1 MVTICLLIAIGAI
14 VYYYLHAHP
23 RPSEPK
29 CKYGCPIPKHRP
41 EPKPAKKEQ
50 AKPAPQPKPQPKPEP
65 HPQPEPQPG
74 TTQFP
79 YPAKQPGGCR
89 FPSDSDIANFQD
101 YGEEPVTMHESEF
114 KEWWFFCEDPGY
126 PCWSYVGTDKE
137 QRRCIL
143 QRRYRHGDD
152 DHPTFEKRF
161 FVIKRNIMASVFALA
176 LIDGK
181 MDRNDYRNQME
192 RLDRLFPPKNNA
204 ETDGPPVLLPPQE
217 LLDNPSEEEMAEMK
231 REEERRQRHGKV
243 VYEDGARKLFYDG
256 DALKLR
262 YNGKDYTFSG
272 HGYEPMAIILGHDGE
287 TAYIH
292 NSFLV
297 EDECREF
304 VKNPKYLCQTIT
316 GHKHDAK
323 SFCMLL
329 TTAIDDGYDWQIDE
343 LESRVDELTRFETRE
358 VWYQADGIEFGRYGE
373 EEGGREEHHYEHE
386 ILYIIVDGH
395 KYHLNDNVEEANA
408 LYLFIPGAFSRRNG
422 RSGLRLRGYKKS
434 AVLRIHGTN
443 GAVLAAYADDWK
455 SGKTFTPFGHP
466 CDTKT
471 FCEMMAYALRS
482 GKKDFNLRELEKAF
496 DPKDEPQKEKGITIY
511 EDEEARLYL
520 EDEIARLR
528 YKGRLYDFGYDGREP
543 FATIDSYS
551 LHVVI
556 RQGENVDA
564 TCRYFHK
571 NPEGTIETITGRK
584 LDAAHFCKLLCAA
597 VAHDHGQD
605 SDMEFYMDDLE
616 RKAFE
621 LEDYQARR
629 KKQKEE
635 SAQKE
640 EGETLH
646 MVYTRESVCAAD
658 DYINKSLNI
667 DWADFATL
675 EDLVSYIN
683 NYHEDGGFDA
693 IPYTGGDAKWRILSG
708 DTPLAEVG
716 DDGRIISFCG
726 NDPRTPLSR
735 LNPTKLHGERI

>member
-1 MVTICLLIAIGAI
+1 MITILWIIVIIAAVLWYRESKKGE
-14 VYYYLHAHP
+14 VSP
-23 RPSEPK
+23 QPQ
-29 CKYGCPIPKHRP
+29 P
-41 EPKPAKKEQ
+41 EPKPV
-50 AKPAPQPKPQPKPEP
+50 KPSNVIWNDNSRLLSFEP
-65 HPQPEPQPG
+65 
-74 TTQFP
+74 
-79 YPAKQPGGCR
+79 
-89 FPSDSDIANFQD
+89 
-101 YGEEPVTMHESEF
+101 
-114 KEWWFFCEDPGY
+114 
-126 PCWSYVGTDKE
+126 
-137 QRRCIL
+137 
-143 QRRYRHGDD
+143 
-152 DHPTFEKRF
+152 
-161 FVIKRNIMASVFALA
+161 
-176 LIDGK
+176 DG
-181 MDRNDYRNQME
+181 
-192 RLDRLFPPKNNA
+192 L
-204 ETDGPPVLLPPQE
+204 
-217 LLDNPSEEEMAEMK
+217 S
-231 REEERRQRHGKV
+231 
-243 VYEDGARKLFYDG
+243 
-256 DALKLR
+256 LR
-262 YNGKDYTFSG
+262 YKGKTYRFGCDG
-272 HGYEPMAIILGHDGE
+272 HEPMAIILKRGE
-287 TAYIH
+287 AVAYIH
-292 NSFLV
+292 NAFDV
-297 EDECREF
+297 EYECSQFRS
-304 VKNPKYLCQTIT
+304 NPDYRCSTIT
-316 GHKHDAK
+316 GREHGAK
-323 SFCMLL
+323 SFCLLL

-343 LESRVDELTRFETRE
+343 LESKVDELTRFETRE
-358 VWYQADGIEFGRYGE
+358 VWYKEKGIEFGRYGE

-386 ILYIIVDGH
+386 ILYMIVDGH

-471 FCEMMAYALRS
+471 FCAMIAYALRS

-496 DPKDEPQKEKGITIY
+496 DPKDEPQKETGITIY
-511 EDEEARLYL
+511 EDDDARLYL

-564 TCRYFHK
+564 TCRYFQK
-571 NPEGTIETITGRK
+571 NPKGTIQTITGRE

-629 KKQKEE
+629 KKMDEE
-635 SAQKE
+635 SAQKD

-735 LNPTKLHGERI
+735 LKPTKLRGERL

>member
-29 CKYGCPIPKHRP
+29 CKYGCPKPKPQP
-41 EPKPAKKEQ
+41 EPQPEPQPAP
-50 AKPAPQPKPQPKPEP
+50 KPAPQPKPQPKPEP

-192 RLDRLFPPKNNA
+192 RLDHLFPPKNNA

-217 LLDNPSEEEMAEMK
+217 LLDKPTDKERM
-231 REEERRQRHGKV
+231 EEERRQRRGKV
-243 VYEDGARKLFYDG
+243 VYEDSSRKLWFNG
-256 DALKLR
+256 DTLTLR
-262 YNGKDYTFSG
+262 YNGTDYTFSG
-272 HGYEPMAIILGHDGE
+272 HGYEPMAIILRKGE
-287 TAYIH
+287 AVAYIH
-292 NSFLV
+292 HSFIV

-304 VKNPKYLCQTIT
+304 IRNPKYRFTTIT
-316 GHKHDAK
+316 GGEYTAK
-323 SFCMLL
+323 RFCLLL
-329 TTAIDDGYDWQIDE
+329 TTAIDDGYEWEIGE
-343 LESRVDELTRFETRE
+343 LERMMDERTRYDSRE

-373 EEGGREEHHYEHE
+373 EEGGREEYHYEHE
-386 ILYIIVDGH
+386 ILYMIVDGH
-395 KYHLNDNVEEANA
+395 KYHLCDNVEEANA
-408 LYLFIPGAFSRRNG
+408 LYLFIPGYYG
-422 RSGLRLRGYKKS
+422 RKQ

-455 SGKTFTPFGHP
+455 SGNTFTPFGHP

-471 FCEMMAYALRS
+471 FCEMVAYALRS

-496 DPKDEPQKEKGITIY
+496 DQKDEPQKETGITIY
-511 EDEEARLYL
+511 EDDDARLYL

-564 TCRYFHK
+564 TCRYFQK
-571 NPEGTIETITGRK
+571 NPKGTIQTITGRE

-621 LEDYQARR
+621 LEDYRARR
-629 KKQKEE
+629 KKMNEE
-635 SAQKE
+635 SSPKD

-646 MVYTRESVCAAD
+646 MVYSRESVCAAD

-683 NYHEDGGFDA
+683 NYHEDGGFAA
-693 IPYTGGDAKWRILSG
+693 IPYTGGDAKWSILSG

-735 LNPTKLHGERI
+735 LKPTKLRGERL

>member
-50 AKPAPQPKPQPKPEP
+50 AKPAPQPK
-65 HPQPEPQPG
+65 PQPEPQPG

-482 GKKDFNLRELEKAF
+482 GKKDFNLQELEKAF
-496 DPKDEPQKEKGITIY
+496 DPKDEPQKETGITIY
-511 EDEEARLYL
+511 EDDDARLYL

-528 YKGRLYDFGYDGREP
+528 YKGRVYDFGYDGREP

-564 TCRYFHK
+564 TCRYFQK
-571 NPEGTIETITGRK
+571 NPKGTIQTITGRE

-629 KKQKEE
+629 KKMDEK
-635 SAQKE
+635 SAQKD

-683 NYHEDGGFDA
+683 NYHEDGGFAA

-708 DTPLAEVG
+708 DTPLAEVR

-735 LNPTKLHGERI
+735 LKPTKLHGERL

>member
-29 CKYGCPIPKHRP
+29 CKYGCPKPEPQP

-50 AKPAPQPKPQPKPEP
+50 AKPKPAPNPEAKKPSNVIWEDSYRRLSFEP
-65 HPQPEPQPG
+65 
-74 TTQFP
+74 
-79 YPAKQPGGCR
+79 
-89 FPSDSDIANFQD
+89 
-101 YGEEPVTMHESEF
+101 
-114 KEWWFFCEDPGY
+114 
-126 PCWSYVGTDKE
+126 
-137 QRRCIL
+137 
-143 QRRYRHGDD
+143 
-152 DHPTFEKRF
+152 
-161 FVIKRNIMASVFALA
+161 
-176 LIDGK
+176 DG
-181 MDRNDYRNQME
+181 
-192 RLDRLFPPKNNA
+192 L
-204 ETDGPPVLLPPQE
+204 
-217 LLDNPSEEEMAEMK
+217 S
-231 REEERRQRHGKV
+231 
-243 VYEDGARKLFYDG
+243 
-256 DALKLR
+256 LR
-262 YNGKDYTFSG
+262 YKGKTYRFGCDG
-272 HGYEPMAIILGHDGE
+272 HEPMAIILKRGE
-287 TAYIH
+287 AVAYIH
-292 NSFLV
+292 NAFDVEYECQQFL
-297 EDECREF
+297 
-304 VKNPKYLCQTIT
+304 KNPDYRCTTIT
-316 GHKHDAK
+316 GRNHDAK
-323 SFCMLL
+323 RFCLLL

-343 LESRVDELTRFETRE
+343 LESKVDEQTRYETRE
-358 VWYQADGIEFGRYGE
+358 VWYQSDGIEFGRYGE

-386 ILYIIVDGH
+386 ILYMIVDGH
-395 KYHLNDNVEEANA
+395 KYHLCDNVEEADA
-408 LYLFIPGAFSRRNG
+408 LYFFIPGYYG
-422 RSGLRLRGYKKS
+422 RKQAK
-434 AVLRIHGTN
+434 LRIHGTR

-455 SGKTFTPFGHP
+455 SGKTFTPFGQP
-466 CDTKT
+466 MNTEQ
-471 FCEMMAYALRS
+471 FCAMIAYALRS

-496 DPKDEPQKEKGITIY
+496 DQKDEPQKETGITIY
-511 EDEEARLYL
+511 EDDDARLYL

-528 YKGRLYDFGYDGREP
+528 YKGRVYDFGYDGREP

-564 TCRYFHK
+564 TCRYFQK
-571 NPEGTIETITGRK
+571 NPKGTIQTITGRE

-621 LEDYQARR
+621 LEDYQVRR
-629 KKQKEE
+629 KKMGEE

-667 DWADFATL
+667 DWADLATL

-683 NYHEDGGFDA
+683 NYHEDGGFAA

-708 DTPLAEVG
+708 DTPLAEVR

-726 NDPRTPLSR
+726 NDPRTSLSR
-735 LNPTKLHGERI
+735 LKPTKLHGERI

>member
-1 MVTICLLIAIGAI
+1 MITILTIIVIIAA
-14 VYYYLHAHP
+14 VLWYRESKKEKTSP
-23 RPSEPK
+23 Q
-29 CKYGCPIPKHRP
+29 
-41 EPKPAKKEQ
+41 PKPAKKEQ
-50 AKPAPQPKPQPKPEP
+50 AKPKPAPNTEAKKPSNVIWEDSCRRLSFEP
-65 HPQPEPQPG
+65 
-74 TTQFP
+74 
-79 YPAKQPGGCR
+79 
-89 FPSDSDIANFQD
+89 
-101 YGEEPVTMHESEF
+101 
-114 KEWWFFCEDPGY
+114 
-126 PCWSYVGTDKE
+126 
-137 QRRCIL
+137 
-143 QRRYRHGDD
+143 
-152 DHPTFEKRF
+152 
-161 FVIKRNIMASVFALA
+161 
-176 LIDGK
+176 DGLS
-181 MDRNDYRNQME
+181 M
-192 RLDRLFPPKNNA
+192 
-204 ETDGPPVLLPPQE
+204 T
-217 LLDNPSEEEMAEMK
+217 
-231 REEERRQRHGKV
+231 
-243 VYEDGARKLFYDG
+243 
-256 DALKLR
+256 
-262 YNGKDYTFSG
+262 YNGKIYRFSG
-272 HGYEPMAIILGHDGE
+272 DGHEPMAIILHKGE
-287 TAYIH
+287 AVAYIH
-292 NSFLV
+292 NSFDV
-297 EDECREF
+297 EYESTQFR
-304 VKNPKYLCQTIT
+304 KNPDYRCSTIT
-316 GHKHDAK
+316 GRKHDAK
-323 SFCMLL
+323 SFCLLL

-343 LESRVDELTRFETRE
+343 LESKVDELTRYETRE
-358 VWYQADGIEFGRYGE
+358 IWYRESGIEFGRYGE

-386 ILYIIVDGH
+386 ILYMIVDGH
-395 KYHLNDNVEEANA
+395 KYHLCDNVEEADA
-408 LYLFIPGAFSRRNG
+408 LYFFIPGYYG
-422 RSGLRLRGYKKS
+422 RKQAK
-434 AVLRIHGTN
+434 LRIHGTR

-455 SGKTFTPFGHP
+455 SGKTFTPFGRP

-496 DPKDEPQKEKGITIY
+496 DPKDEPQKETGITIY

-564 TCRYFHK
+564 TCRYFQK
-571 NPEGTIETITGRK
+571 NPKGTIQTITGRE

-629 KKQKEE
+629 KKMDEE

-683 NYHEDGGFDA
+683 NYQEDGGFAA

-726 NDPRTPLSR
+726 HDPRTPLSR
-735 LNPTKLHGERI
+735 LKPTKLHGERL

>member
-1 MVTICLLIAIGAI
+1 MIFILTLIVIIAA
-14 VYYYLHAHP
+14 VLWYREAQKEKASLQ
-23 RPSEPK
+23 
-29 CKYGCPIPKHRP
+29 P
-41 EPKPAKKEQ
+41 ESAKKEQ
-50 AKPAPQPKPQPKPEP
+50 KKPKPAPKPSNVIWNDNSRLLSFEP
-65 HPQPEPQPG
+65 
-74 TTQFP
+74 
-79 YPAKQPGGCR
+79 
-89 FPSDSDIANFQD
+89 
-101 YGEEPVTMHESEF
+101 
-114 KEWWFFCEDPGY
+114 
-126 PCWSYVGTDKE
+126 
-137 QRRCIL
+137 
-143 QRRYRHGDD
+143 
-152 DHPTFEKRF
+152 
-161 FVIKRNIMASVFALA
+161 
-176 LIDGK
+176 DG
-181 MDRNDYRNQME
+181 
-192 RLDRLFPPKNNA
+192 L
-204 ETDGPPVLLPPQE
+204 
-217 LLDNPSEEEMAEMK
+217 S
-231 REEERRQRHGKV
+231 
-243 VYEDGARKLFYDG
+243 
-256 DALKLR
+256 LR
-262 YNGKDYTFSG
+262 YKGKTYRFGCDS
-272 HGYEPMAIILGHDGE
+272 HEPMAIILKSGE
-287 TAYIH
+287 AVAYIH
-292 NSFLV
+292 NAFDV
-297 EDECREF
+297 EYECTQF
-304 VKNPKYLCQTIT
+304 CKNPDYRCSTIT
-316 GHKHDAK
+316 GRKHGAEH
-323 SFCMLL
+323 FCLLL

-343 LESRVDELTRFETRE
+343 LERRVDELTRFETRE
-358 VWYQADGIEFGRYGE
+358 VWYKENGIEFGRYGE

-386 ILYIIVDGH
+386 ILYMIVDGH
-395 KYHLNDNVEEANA
+395 KYHLCDNVEEADA
-408 LYLFIPGAFSRRNG
+408 LYFFIPGYYG
-422 RSGLRLRGYKKS
+422 RKQAK
-434 AVLRIHGTN
+434 LRIHGTN

-455 SGKTFTPFGHP
+455 SGNTFTPFGHP

-471 FCEMMAYALRS
+471 FCEMIAYALRS
-482 GKKDFNLRELEKAF
+482 GKKDFNLQELEKAF
-496 DPKDEPQKEKGITIY
+496 DPKDEPQKETGITIY
-511 EDEEARLYL
+511 EDDDARLYL

-564 TCRYFHK
+564 TCRYFQK
-571 NPEGTIETITGRK
+571 NPKGTIQTITGRQ

-597 VAHDHGQD
+597 VAHDQGQD

-629 KKQKEE
+629 KKMGEE

-683 NYHEDGGFDA
+683 NYQEDGGFAA

-735 LNPTKLHGERI
+735 LKPTKLRGERL

>member
-23 RPSEPK
+23 RPPEPK
-29 CKYGCPIPKHRP
+29 CKYGCPVPKPQP

-50 AKPAPQPKPQPKPEP
+50 VKPKPAPNPEAKKPSNVIWNDNSRLLSFEP
-65 HPQPEPQPG
+65 
-74 TTQFP
+74 
-79 YPAKQPGGCR
+79 
-89 FPSDSDIANFQD
+89 
-101 YGEEPVTMHESEF
+101 
-114 KEWWFFCEDPGY
+114 
-126 PCWSYVGTDKE
+126 
-137 QRRCIL
+137 
-143 QRRYRHGDD
+143 
-152 DHPTFEKRF
+152 
-161 FVIKRNIMASVFALA
+161 
-176 LIDGK
+176 DG
-181 MDRNDYRNQME
+181 
-192 RLDRLFPPKNNA
+192 L
-204 ETDGPPVLLPPQE
+204 
-217 LLDNPSEEEMAEMK
+217 S
-231 REEERRQRHGKV
+231 
-243 VYEDGARKLFYDG
+243 
-256 DALKLR
+256 LR
-262 YNGKDYTFSG
+262 YKGKTYRFGCDG
-272 HGYEPMAIILGHDGE
+272 HEPMAIILKSGE
-287 TAYIH
+287 AVAYIH
-292 NSFLV
+292 NSFDA
-297 EDECREF
+297 EYECGQFR
-304 VKNPKYLCQTIT
+304 KNPDYRCSTIT
-316 GHKHDAK
+316 GREHDAK
-323 SFCMLL
+323 SFCLLL

-343 LESRVDELTRFETRE
+343 LESKVDELTRFETRE
-358 VWYQADGIEFGRYGE
+358 IWYRESGIEFGRYGE

-386 ILYIIVDGH
+386 ILYMIVDGH
-395 KYHLNDNVEEANA
+395 KYHLCDNVEEANA
-408 LYLFIPGAFSRRNG
+408 LYFFIPGYYG
-422 RSGLRLRGYKKS
+422 RKQ

-471 FCEMMAYALRS
+471 FCAMIAYALRS
-482 GKKDFNLRELEKAF
+482 GKKDYNLSELEKAF
-496 DPKDEPQKEKGITIY
+496 DQKDEPQKETGITIY

-528 YKGRLYDFGYDGREP
+528 YKGRVYDFGYDGREP

-564 TCRYFHK
+564 TCRYFQK
-571 NPEGTIETITGRK
+571 NPKGTIQTITGRE

-621 LEDYQARR
+621 LEDYQACR
-629 KKQKEE
+629 KKMGEE

-646 MVYTRESVCAAD
+646 MVYSRESVCAAD
-658 DYINKSLNI
+658 DYVNKSLNI

-683 NYHEDGGFDA
+683 NYHEDGGFAA

-735 LNPTKLHGERI
+735 LKPTKLRGERL

>member
-1 MVTICLLIAIGAI
+1 
-14 VYYYLHAHP
+14 
-23 RPSEPK
+23 
-29 CKYGCPIPKHRP
+29 
-41 EPKPAKKEQ
+41 
-50 AKPAPQPKPQPKPEP
+50 
-65 HPQPEPQPG
+65 
-74 TTQFP
+74 
-79 YPAKQPGGCR
+79 
-89 FPSDSDIANFQD
+89 
-101 YGEEPVTMHESEF
+101 MHESEF

-192 RLDRLFPPKNNA
+192 RLGRLFPPKNNA

-217 LLDNPSEEEMAEMK
+217 LLDKPTDKERM
-231 REEERRQRHGKV
+231 EEERRQRRGKV
-243 VYEDGARKLFYDG
+243 VYEDSSRKLWFNG
-256 DALKLR
+256 DTLTLR
-262 YNGKDYTFSG
+262 YNGTDYTFSG
-272 HGYEPMAIILGHDGE
+272 HGYEPMAIILRKGE
-287 TAYIH
+287 AVAYIH
-292 NSFLV
+292 HSFIV

-304 VKNPKYLCQTIT
+304 IRNPKYRFTTIT
-316 GHKHDAK
+316 GGEYTAK
-323 SFCMLL
+323 RFCLLL
-329 TTAIDDGYDWQIDE
+329 TTAIDDGYEWEIGE
-343 LESRVDELTRFETRE
+343 LEHTMDERTRYDSRE

-408 LYLFIPGAFSRRNG
+408 LYLFIPGYYG
-422 RSGLRLRGYKKS
+422 RKQ

-471 FCEMMAYALRS
+471 FCEMMAYALRA

-496 DPKDEPQKEKGITIY
+496 DPKDEPQKETGITIY
-511 EDEEARLYL
+511 EDDDARLYL

-564 TCRYFHK
+564 TCRYFQK
-571 NPEGTIETITGRK
+571 NPKGTIQTITGRE

-629 KKQKEE
+629 KKMDEE

-708 DTPLAEVG
+708 DTPLAEVR

-735 LNPTKLHGERI
+735 LKPTKLHGERI

>member
-29 CKYGCPIPKHRP
+29 CKYGCPVPRHRP

-50 AKPAPQPKPQPKPEP
+50 AKPKPAPNTEAKKPSNVIWEDSCRRLSFEP
-65 HPQPEPQPG
+65 
-74 TTQFP
+74 
-79 YPAKQPGGCR
+79 
-89 FPSDSDIANFQD
+89 
-101 YGEEPVTMHESEF
+101 
-114 KEWWFFCEDPGY
+114 
-126 PCWSYVGTDKE
+126 
-137 QRRCIL
+137 
-143 QRRYRHGDD
+143 
-152 DHPTFEKRF
+152 
-161 FVIKRNIMASVFALA
+161 
-176 LIDGK
+176 DGLS
-181 MDRNDYRNQME
+181 M
-192 RLDRLFPPKNNA
+192 
-204 ETDGPPVLLPPQE
+204 T
-217 LLDNPSEEEMAEMK
+217 
-231 REEERRQRHGKV
+231 
-243 VYEDGARKLFYDG
+243 
-256 DALKLR
+256 
-262 YNGKDYTFSG
+262 YNGKIYRFSG
-272 HGYEPMAIILGHDGE
+272 DGHEPMAIILHKGE
-287 TAYIH
+287 AVVYIH
-292 NSFLV
+292 NSFDI
-297 EDECREF
+297 EYECEQFR
-304 VKNPKYLCQTIT
+304 KNPNYRCSTIT
-316 GHKHDAK
+316 GRKHDAK
-323 SFCMLL
+323 HFCLLL

-343 LESRVDELTRFETRE
+343 LESKVDELTRYETRE
-358 VWYQADGIEFGRYGE
+358 IWYRESGIEFGRYGE
-373 EEGGREEHHYEHE
+373 EEGGREEHHYEHD
-386 ILYIIVDGH
+386 ILYMIVDGH
-395 KYHLNDNVEEANA
+395 KYHLCDNVEEANA
-408 LYLFIPGAFSRRNG
+408 LYFFIPGYYG
-422 RSGLRLRGYKKS
+422 RKQAK
-434 AVLRIHGTN
+434 LRIHGTN

-455 SGKTFTPFGHP
+455 SGNTFTPFGHP

-482 GKKDFNLRELEKAF
+482 GQKDFNLQELEKAF
-496 DPKDEPQKEKGITIY
+496 DPKDEPQKETGITIY
-511 EDEEARLYL
+511 EDDDARLYL

-564 TCRYFHK
+564 TCRYFQK
-571 NPEGTIETITGRK
+571 NPKGTIQTITGRE

-629 KKQKEE
+629 KKMGEE

-683 NYHEDGGFDA
+683 NYHEDGGFAA

-735 LNPTKLHGERI
+735 LKPTKLHGERI